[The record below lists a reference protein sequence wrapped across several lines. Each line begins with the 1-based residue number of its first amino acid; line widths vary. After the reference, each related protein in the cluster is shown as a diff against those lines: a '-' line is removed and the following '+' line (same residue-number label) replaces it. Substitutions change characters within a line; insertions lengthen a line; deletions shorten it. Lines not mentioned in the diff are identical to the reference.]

1 MTTTQLHYQETIL
14 LLELIPL
21 VVQIVI
27 PRAYHRDSTL
37 RLIATTPYPHLGAR
51 CNEHKW
57 FDEC

>member
-27 PRAYHRDSTL
+27 PRAYHCDSTL
-37 RLIATTPYPHLGAR
+37 RLIGRAPYPHLGAHR
-51 CNEHKW
+51 SEHKW